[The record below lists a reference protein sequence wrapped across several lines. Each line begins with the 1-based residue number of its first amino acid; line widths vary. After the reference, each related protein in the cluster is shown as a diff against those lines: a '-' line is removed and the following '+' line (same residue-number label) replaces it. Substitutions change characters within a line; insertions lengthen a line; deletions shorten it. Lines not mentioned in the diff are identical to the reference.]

1 MISDLKSAAGDN
13 EEEEEQNIDVDD
25 DVVIYDRSP
34 TSGIIDTPIDPS
46 VILRADAFVLKQ
58 QSHPLQLAPFI
69 LAIEPDKSVLLE
81 PCRLSYSDWDPEHA
95 RVCGAFGTY
104 PWSDDYDNVQTHTI
118 GLFAAHPSVSAD
130 DDDLI
135 VYIIDGKDRDFVD
148 NEDYLECRNAA
159 VDAFKTK
166 VLHLPCSTHHST
178 HVVGFSRL
186 SANDWINSSLHVRQC
201 FRELAA
207 TMVGPATS
215 VVNNSSRMST
225 FSSLSVHVDN
235 CFPSCRDGNTFQSDT
250 LFDGVRIQIARRCW
264 AKDLEDLTTCLIN
277 RDNEPALCANCY
289 CDKHVP
295 RARYIA
301 CCDIHQNILSV
312 SAIIIITICIY
323 CCSQMLFLLSF
334 N

>member
-1 MISDLKSAAGDN
+1 MISDLMPAAGDN
-13 EEEEEQNIDVDD
+13 EEEVEQNIDVDD
-25 DVVIYDRSP
+25 HVVVYDRSP
-34 TSGIIDTPIDPS
+34 TSGIIDTAIDPS

-95 RVCGAFGTY
+95 RVCGALGTY
-104 PWSDDYDNVQTHTI
+104 PWSDDYDNVHTHTI
-118 GLFAAHPSVSAD
+118 GLFATHPSVSTN
-130 DDDLI
+130 DDLI

-159 VDAFKTK
+159 VDAFKSK
-166 VLHLPCSTHHST
+166 VLHLPCSTPHST

-215 VVNNSSRMST
+215 VVHNNSRMST

-235 CFPSCRDGNTFQSDT
+235 CFSSHRSGNAFQNDT
-250 LFDGVRIQIARRCW
+250 LFDRMRVQIARNCW
-264 AKDLEDLTTCLIN
+264 TKDLEDLTTCLIN
-277 RDNEPALCANCY
+277 RDNEPTLCANCY
-289 CDKHVP
+289 CDKHVS
-295 RARYIA
+295 RARYA
-301 CCDIHQNILSV
+301 ASCDILQKILSV
-312 SAIIIITICIY
+312 HPRDYDI
-323 CCSQMLFLLSF
+323 L
-334 N
+334 

>member
-1 MISDLKSAAGDN
+1 MMISDLKPAAGDN
-13 EEEEEQNIDVDD
+13 EEEVEQNIDVDD
-25 DVVIYDRSP
+25 HVVVYDRSP
-34 TSGIIDTPIDPS
+34 TSGIIDTAIDPS

-95 RVCGAFGTY
+95 RVCGALGTY
-104 PWSDDYDNVQTHTI
+104 PWSDDYDNVHTHTI
-118 GLFAAHPSVSAD
+118 GLFATHPSVSTN
-130 DDDLI
+130 DDLI

-166 VLHLPCSTHHST
+166 VLHLPCSTPHST

-186 SANDWINSSLHVRQC
+186 PANDWINSSLHVRQC

-207 TMVGPATS
+207 TMVGLATS
-215 VVNNSSRMST
+215 FGSNSSRIST
-225 FSSLSVHVDN
+225 FSSLAVHVSH
-235 CFPSCRDGNTFQSDT
+235 CFSSRRDGNAFQSDT

-264 AKDLEDLTTCLIN
+264 TKDLEDLTTCLIN
-277 RDNEPALCANCY
+277 RDNEPTLCANCY
-289 CDKHVP
+289 CDKHVS
-295 RARYIA
+295 RARYA
-301 CCDIHQNILSV
+301 ASCDILQKILSV
-312 SAIIIITICIY
+312 HPRDY
-323 CCSQMLFLLSF
+323 DFL
-334 N
+334 